1 MIEVMGPTEI
11 KRARKTGALVGQILQ
26 SMKQRAVAGTNLL
39 DIDAWTKAM
48 IEEAGAVSCY
58 VDYEPSFGEGP
69 FAHYICTSVND
80 AVLHGKP
87 YNYTLRNGD
96 LLTLDLAVSLD
107 GVVADAAISFVIGG
121 EGTEEDRALIDATV
135 RALEAGIAAVKPGNK
150 IGDISY
156 AIGQVLRGAGYT
168 VNTDFGGH
176 GVGSTMHQDPHIPNN
191 GEAGRGFKLRP
202 GLLLAIEPWVMT
214 GTDELVTASDG
225 WTLKSATG
233 SRTAHTEHTVLVT
246 ADGAEILTLP

>member
-1 MIEVMGPTEI
+1 MGPTEI

-225 WTLKSATG
+225 WTLKSANG

>member
-1 MIEVMGPTEI
+1 MGPTEI
-11 KRARKTGALVGQILQ
+11 KRARKTGALVGRILQ

-69 FAHYICTSVND
+69 FAHYICTSVNE

-87 YNYTLRNGD
+87 YNYTLRKGD

-168 VNTDFGGH
+168 VNTEFGGH

-225 WTLKSATG
+225 WTLKSVTG

>member
-11 KRARKTGALVGQILQ
+11 KRARKTGALVGRILQ

-69 FAHYICTSVND
+69 FAHYICTSVNE

-87 YNYTLRNGD
+87 YNYTLRKGD

>member
-1 MIEVMGPTEI
+1 MGPTEI
-11 KRARKTGALVGQILQ
+11 KRARKTGALVGRILQ

-69 FAHYICTSVND
+69 FAHYICTSVNE

-87 YNYTLRNGD
+87 YNYTLRKGD

-225 WTLKSATG
+225 WTLKSVTG

>member
-11 KRARKTGALVGQILQ
+11 KRARKTGALVGRILQ

-87 YNYTLRNGD
+87 YNYTLRKGD

>member
-11 KRARKTGALVGQILQ
+11 KRARKTGALVGRILQ

-69 FAHYICTSVND
+69 FAHYICTSVNE

-87 YNYTLRNGD
+87 YNYTLRKGD

-156 AIGQVLRGAGYT
+156 AIGQVLRGAGYA